1 MQVVIG
7 DKRRYRDLRQ
17 GTTATYAVPADLII
31 IPLLL
36 SPQLSFSRPCT
47 ISSGFGIH
55 NVGTREAWSN

>member
-1 MQVVIG
+1 MVVIG

-36 SPQLSFSRPCT
+36 LHQLSSQTMHKFLWLWDS
-47 ISSGFGIH
+47 
-55 NVGTREAWSN
+55 